1 MLNQRTV
8 KRKEKSGEIVAYSEL
23 AIRYN
28 HVTLE
33 YCRTS
38 MSALAGCTA
47 GILGLS
53 SIYGFIFYIITM
65 SILWLLILAKT
76 GPSWSKFFRSRLP
89 ILTGSLSG
97 GIFTYVL
104 FWTFIYGMV
113 HVY

>member
-1 MLNQRTV
+1 MINQRTV
-8 KRKEKSGEIVAYSEL
+8 KRKEKSGEVVAYSES

-28 HVTLE
+28 HAALE

-47 GILGLS
+47 GILGLRS
-53 SIYGFIFYIITM
+53 LYGFVFYIISM
-65 SILWLLILAKT
+65 LILWVLILAKA
-76 GPSWSKFFRSRLP
+76 GPSWSKYFRSRLQL
-89 ILTGSLSG
+89 LTASITG
-97 GIFTYVL
+97 GVFTYVL